1 MKVYKAALLSLGWLF
16 ALSGATLPN
25 GFTEQAINGISVPT
39 AMAFAPDG
47 RVFICQQGGQL
58 RVIKDGV
65 LLSTPF
71 LTVQT
76 DTSIE
81 RGLVGVVVPD
91 SQYVY
96 VYYTAPGN
104 PAHNRLSRFTQAGD
118 VAAQGSEVILMEFE
132 DLYASIHNGG
142 AMQFGPDGKLY
153 VAVGEN
159 GNSANS
165 QTLSTRLGKMLRLN
179 ADGSIPTDNPFYNA
193 AGVSGNNRA
202 IWALGLRNP
211 FNFAFQPGTGRMYIN
226 DVGKDSYEEINEGA
240 AGANYGWPDTEGPTS
255 NPNYKSPIFSYAHA
269 ADGTQGG
276 CAIVGAAFYNPT
288 TGNFP
293 SVWNGKYFFADY
305 CRGWIRALDP
315 ATKQAVDFATGI
327 ASPVALAV
335 SPTGSLYYAS
345 WSGNAVYKVDY
356 TAGQAP
362 AITQHPQ
369 NTSVPEGETATF
381 TVNASGQQPFQYQ
394 WQKNQQDIP
403 NATNQTLNV
412 ASVSSGDN
420 GAQFR
425 VKVTNSFGSAVSNA
439 ATLTVTPNN
448 NNQTPKATITAPA
461 AGTLYSGGQVISYA
475 GTGTDQEDGNLP
487 AANYC
492 WIVNFHH
499 ETHYHPFLPQTC
511 GVTSGMV
518 TIPTL
523 GETSANV
530 WYRFTLTV
538 RDSGGRTSS
547 TFADVL
553 PRKVNLT
560 LQSNPP
566 GLQLTLDGQPMTAP
580 VQVASVVGIVRSI
593 GAPGQLPVAGTR
605 QGFASWSDN
614 GAATH
619 DVPTPAADTTYT
631 ATYTTQHLL
640 TVAMNISG
648 AGTVTENPASADG
661 FYNAGVSVQLTAS
674 PSAGFKFDSW
684 GGDASG
690 PANQTN
696 VVMSAPRS
704 VSATFAS
711 TASSCAD
718 GLNHNATTVGFSGD
732 IRLIEVSASA
742 SCNWQS
748 VSGAPWITILSGS
761 SGSGN
766 GVARFRVDANGD
778 ATPRTGSIT
787 VSGRPYQVTQSAAG
801 CTFTLTGPNFVLGGA
816 AAPVPYQVKI
826 STGPN
831 CDWTAISYPSFM
843 TMTGATSGRGSG
855 TVSFVLPQND
865 NAPRQGYIAIGGQ
878 FWRFVQQ
885 SLTPVSPFS
894 DVPATYPF
902 AGSISL
908 LKANGLS
915 AGCGGGQYC
924 PEDPM
929 TRAEMAAFII
939 RALYGENFS
948 YSSQP
953 LFTDVGPANAYFKY
967 VQKLREIGATNGCT
981 ATTFCP
987 DDSVT
992 RGQMAAFIIR
1002 ARLGLLYTDLF
1013 PVSTAPFFTDV
1024 GNGNLFF
1031 SYIQKMKELGI
1042 TSGCTATQYCGA
1054 GTNTR
1059 GQMAVFLT
1067 RAFLLP

>member
-1 MKVYKAALLSLGWLF
+1 MRFYIAALLGFGWLST
-16 ALSGATLPN
+16 LSGATLPG
-25 GFTEQAINGISVPT
+25 GFTEQAITGITVPA

-47 RVFICQQGGQL
+47 RLFICQQGGQL

-71 LTVQT
+71 LTLQT

-96 VYYTAPGN
+96 VYYTVPGN

-118 VAAQGSEVILMEFE
+118 VAAAGSEVILMEFE
-132 DLYASIHNGG
+132 ALYASIHNGG
-142 AMQFGPDGKLY
+142 AMQFGADGKLY
-153 VAVGEN
+153 IAVGEN

-165 QTLSTRLGKMLRLN
+165 QTLSNRLGKVLRLN
-179 ADGSIPTDNPFYNA
+179 ADGSIPADNPFYNA
-193 AGVSGNNRA
+193 VGVTGNNRA

-226 DVGKDSYEEINEGA
+226 DVGKDSYEEINEGQ
-240 AGANYGWPDTEGPTS
+240 AGANYGWPETEGPTN

-269 ADGTQGG
+269 GGGTAGG
-276 CAIVGAAFYNPT
+276 CAIVGAAFYNPA

-293 SVWNGKYFFADY
+293 STWNGKYFFADY

-315 ATKQAVDFATGI
+315 ATKEVVDFATGI
-327 ASPVALAV
+327 ASPVALAI

-362 AITQHPQ
+362 AITQHPR

-381 TVNASGQQPFQYQ
+381 SVNASGQQPFQYQ

-403 NATNQTLNV
+403 NATSQTLNV
-412 ASVSSGDN
+412 TSVSSGDN
-420 GAQFR
+420 GTQFR

-439 ATLTVTPNN
+439 ATLTVTANN
-448 NNQTPKATITAPA
+448 NNQAPKATITAPA

-511 GVTSGMV
+511 GVTSGLV
-518 TIPTL
+518 TIPAL
-523 GETSANV
+523 SETSANV

-547 TFADVL
+547 TFVDVP

-560 LQSNPP
+560 LKTNPA

-593 GAPGQLPVAGTR
+593 GAPGQLPVGGTR

-619 DVPTPAADTTYT
+619 DIATPAADTTYT

-648 AGTVTENPASADG
+648 AGTVAENPASADG

-690 PANQTN
+690 TANQAG
-696 VVMSAPRS
+696 VSMSAPRS
-704 VSATFAS
+704 VSANFVS
-711 TASSCAD
+711 TALSCAD
-718 GLNHNATTVGFSGD
+718 DLSHNATTVGFSGD
-732 IRLIEVSASA
+732 IRVIEVSAGPA
-742 SCNWQS
+742 CNWQS
-748 VSGAPWITILSGS
+748 VSSAPWMTILSGS
-761 SGSGN
+761 SGNGN
-766 GVARFRVDANGD
+766 GTVRFRVDANGD
-778 ATPRTGSIT
+778 AAPRTGIIT
-787 VSGRPYQVTQSAAG
+787 ISGRPYQVTQSAAG
-801 CTFTLTGPNFVLGGA
+801 CTFTLTGPNFVLAGA
-816 AAPVPYQVKI
+816 AAPVPYRLSI

-831 CDWTAISYPSFM
+831 CDWIAMAYPSFM

-865 NAPRQGYIAIGGQ
+865 NAPRQGYLTIGGQ

-885 SLTPVSPFS
+885 SLVPVSPFS

-915 AGCGGGQYC
+915 TGCGGGQYC

-929 TRAEMAAFII
+929 TRSEMAAFII
-939 RALYGENFS
+939 RALYGETFS

-953 LFTDVGPANAYFKY
+953 LFTDVGPANPYFKY

-1013 PVSTAPFFTDV
+1013 PVLPAPLFADV
-1024 GNGNLFF
+1024 GSGNIFF
-1031 SYIQKMKELGI
+1031 PYIQKMKELGI
-1042 TSGCTATQYCGA
+1042 TSGCTETQYCDNDR
-1054 GTNTR
+1054 NTR

>member
-1 MKVYKAALLSLGWLF
+1 MKFYKAALLGLGWLTTV
-16 ALSGATLPN
+16 AGATLPA
-25 GFTEQAINGISVPT
+25 GFTEQAITGISVPT

-47 RVFICQQGGQL
+47 RLFVCQQGGQL

-65 LLSTPF
+65 LLPTPF

-96 VYYTAPGN
+96 VYYTVPGN
-104 PAHNRLSRFTQAGD
+104 PPHNRLSRFTQAGD
-118 VAAQGSEVILMEFE
+118 VAAAGSEMILMEFE

-165 QTLSTRLGKMLRLN
+165 QTLGNRMGKVLRLN

-193 AGVSGNNRA
+193 AGVTGNNRA

-226 DVGKDSYEEINEGA
+226 DVGKDSYEEINEGG
-240 AGANYGWPDTEGPTS
+240 AGRNYGWPETEGPTS
-255 NPNYKSPIFSYAHA
+255 NPNYRSPVFSYAHSG
-269 ADGTQGG
+269 DGTQGG
-276 CAIVGAAFYNPT
+276 CAIVGAAFYNPV

-293 SVWNGKYFFADY
+293 SAWNGKYFFADY

-315 ATKQAVDFATGI
+315 ATKEAADFATGI

-335 SPTGSLYYAS
+335 SPAGSLYYAS

-362 AITQHPQ
+362 TITEHPRS
-369 NTSVPEGETATF
+369 TSVPEGETATF
-381 TVNASGQQPFQYQ
+381 EVNASGQHPFQYQ
-394 WQKNQQDIP
+394 WQRNQQDIP
-403 NATNQTLNV
+403 NATNRTLNV
-412 ASVSSGDN
+412 TVSPGDN
-420 GAQFR
+420 GAQYR

-439 ATLTVTPNN
+439 AVLTVTGNS
-448 NNQTPKATITAPA
+448 NNQAPKATITAPA
-461 AGTLYSGGQVISYA
+461 AGALYMGGQVISYA

-487 AANYC
+487 AASYC
-492 WIVNFHH
+492 WVVNFHH
-499 ETHYHPFLPQTC
+499 ETHYHPFMPQTC
-511 GVTSGMV
+511 GVTSGTI

-538 RDSGGRTSS
+538 RDSGGRTNSAF
-547 TFADVL
+547 TDL
-553 PRKVNLT
+553 MPRKVNLT
-560 LQSNPP
+560 LQTNPP
-566 GLQLTLDGQPMTAP
+566 GLQLTLDGQPKTAP
-580 VQVASVVGIVRSI
+580 VQVASVVGVVRSI
-593 GAPGQLPVAGTR
+593 GAPGQLPAGGTR
-605 QGFASWSDN
+605 LGFASWSDN

-619 DVPTPAADTTYT
+619 DIPTPAADTSYT

-648 AGTVTENPASADG
+648 AGTVSASPAAADG
-661 FYNAGVSVQLTAS
+661 FYNAGASVQLAAS
-674 PSAGFKFDSW
+674 AFPGFKFGSW
-684 GGDASG
+684 GGDATG
-690 PANQTN
+690 TAEQTG

-704 VSATFAS
+704 VTANFVS
-711 TASSCAD
+711 TASSCAE
-718 GLNHNATTVGFSGD
+718 GLSHNATTVGFSGD
-732 IRLIEVSASA
+732 IRVIAVSASA
-742 SCNWQS
+742 TCNWQS
-748 VSGAPWITILSGS
+748 VSGAWWITILSGS
-761 SGSGN
+761 AGSGN
-766 GVARFRVDANGD
+766 GAVRFRVEANGD
-778 ATPRTGSIT
+778 AAPRSGSIT
-787 VSGRPYQVTQSAAG
+787 ISGRPYMVTQSAAG
-801 CTFTLTGPNFVLGGA
+801 CTFEVTGPNAVLGGA
-816 AAPVPYQVKI
+816 ASTVPYQLNIV
-826 STGPN
+826 TAPG
-831 CDWTAISYPSFM
+831 CDWTAMAYPSFPVI
-843 TMTGATSGRGSG
+843 TGTASGRGSG
-855 TVSFVLPQND
+855 KISFVLPQND
-865 NAPRQGYIAIGGQ
+865 NAPRQGYITIGGQ

-885 SLTPVSPFS
+885 SLVPVSPFS
-894 DVPATYPF
+894 DVPAGYPF

-915 AGCGGGQYC
+915 AGCGDGQYC

-939 RALYGENFS
+939 RVLHGENFS
-948 YSSQP
+948 YSNQP
-953 LFTDVGPANAYFKY
+953 LFTDVGPANQYFKY
-967 VQKLREIGATNGCT
+967 VQKLREIGITNGCT

-987 DDSVT
+987 DASVT

-1013 PVSTAPFFTDV
+1013 PVLAAPLFSDV
-1024 GNGNLFF
+1024 GSGNLFF

-1042 TSGCTATQYCGA
+1042 TGGCTETQYCGND
-1054 GTNTR
+1054 TNTR